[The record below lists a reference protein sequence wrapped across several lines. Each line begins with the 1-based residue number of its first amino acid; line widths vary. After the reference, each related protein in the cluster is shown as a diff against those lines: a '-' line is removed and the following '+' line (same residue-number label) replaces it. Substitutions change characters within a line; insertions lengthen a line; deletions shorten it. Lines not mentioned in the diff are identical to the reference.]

1 MTDLPNFTGIMTGD
15 PEVGLANI
23 WADLERRLLQQGVK
37 RHSLAGIKIA
47 LHIAYRL
54 GERAGL
60 QAVVSDG
67 QAQLKGGNNESEDGI

>member
-1 MTDLPNFTGIMTGD
+1 MSDLPNFTGIMTGD

-37 RHSLAGIKIA
+37 QHSLAGIKIA
-47 LHIAYRL
+47 FQIAYRL

-67 QAQLKGGNNESEDGI
+67 QAMLKGDDDAS